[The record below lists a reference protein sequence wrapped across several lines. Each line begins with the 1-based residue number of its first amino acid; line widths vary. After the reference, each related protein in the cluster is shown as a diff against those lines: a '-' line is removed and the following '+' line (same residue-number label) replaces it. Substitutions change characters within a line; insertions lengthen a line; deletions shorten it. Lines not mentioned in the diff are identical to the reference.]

1 MAAAYLWRKQATAAW
16 LRANQAGLPT
26 DAAGRTALIKRPGRK
41 RITIEI
47 VCADRLE
54 AQKLAG
60 VYGGTCER
68 IPQNWRQRQ
77 CTPDSSKAIRIG
89 RRLAIGSGRARD
101 DVGKAV
107 PWLVIP
113 AEAAFGT
120 GEHVT
125 TAMTLRFLEERTRH
139 WPRGWKLFD
148 AGTGSGILALAG
160 RVFAAGKVLALDNDP
175 LAITT
180 ALRNARRNRIAGVHF
195 QIGDATKIRSREK
208 FDVVT
213 ANLYSELLTAALP
226 SFRKILARSGHL
238 ILSGVLR
245 RQERALRRALRK
257 HCFAIEKVR
266 RRGKWVALLCHRTR
280 KVNRSPRAI
289 RQNAI

>member
-1 MAAAYLWRKQATAAW
+1 MGAAYLWRKQATAAW
-16 LRANQAGLPT
+16 LRANQAGLPA
-26 DAAGRTALIKRPGRK
+26 DAAGRTALIERPGPK

-54 AQKLAG
+54 ARKLAG
-60 VYGGTCER
+60 AHGGTCER
-68 IPQNWRQRQ
+68 IPQSWRQFQRP
-77 CTPDSSKAIRIG
+77 PDSGEDIRIG
-89 RRLAIGSGRARD
+89 RRLAIGSGPARGR
-101 DVGKAV
+101 VGKAV
-107 PWLVIP
+107 RRLVIP

-120 GEHVT
+120 GEHIT
-125 TAMTLRFLEERTRH
+125 TAMTLRLLEEMTRQ

-160 RVFAAGKVLALDNDP
+160 CVFAAGKVLALDNDP
-175 LAITT
+175 LAIAT

-213 ANLYSELLTAALP
+213 ANLYSELLIAALP
-226 SFRKILARSGHL
+226 SFGKILARSGRL

-245 RQERALRRALRK
+245 RQERGLSRALRK

-266 RRGKWVALLCHRTR
+266 RRGKWVALLCRPEPGR
-280 KVNRSPRAI
+280 
-289 RQNAI
+289 